1 MNVLIDSFL
10 DYLRYERNYSEY
22 TINAYFKDL
31 QQFEDFVKE
40 KKEGI
45 FVPGE
50 VDTDIVRNWIIS
62 LLDNKISPVSVNR
75 KLSSL
80 KSFFKFLMKQGFVS
94 VNPLR
99 FVTGPKTKKPLPTFV
114 KEKDM
119 EELLDGD
126 GFDEDFEGVRDRLVL
141 EMLYDTGVRR
151 SELVGLQDTDIDYD
165 AMLIRVTGKRN
176 KQRLIAFAERLKNL
190 MLAYTEVR
198 NREVDAGCGWFFVRK
213 NGEQLS
219 TGILYTIVKKRLSD
233 IPTLAKCSPHVLRHS
248 FATSMLNNGAE
259 LNAVKELLGHSSLA
273 STSIYTHTTFEELK
287 KVYHAHPRAQKE
299 GGLL

>member
-1 MNVLIDSFL
+1 MNAVTDSFL
-10 DYLRYERNYSEY
+10 DYLRYERNYSEH
-22 TINAYFKDL
+22 TIAAYSKDL
-31 QQFEDFVKE
+31 QQFEDYVKE
-40 KKEGI
+40 KKEGAFI
-45 FVPGE
+45 PGE
-50 VDTDIVRNWIIS
+50 VDRDVVRSWIVS
-62 LLDNKISPVSVNR
+62 LLENRISPVSVNR

-80 KSFFKFLMKQGFVS
+80 KSFFKYLMKQGVVS

-99 FVTGPKTKKPLPTFV
+99 FVTGPKMKKPLPVFV

-119 EELLDGD
+119 EALLDGD
-126 GFDEDFEGVRDRLVL
+126 GFEEDFEGTRDRLIL

-151 SELVGLQDTDIDYD
+151 SELVGLKDVDIDYGS
-165 AMLIRVTGKRN
+165 MLIRVTGKRN
-176 KQRLIAFAERLKNL
+176 KQRLIPFAERLKNL
-190 MLAYTEVR
+190 MSAYMEVR
-198 NREVDAGCGWFFVRK
+198 NREVGAGSGWFFVRK

-219 TGILYTIVKKRLSD
+219 TEILYWIVKKKLSD

-299 GGLL
+299 GG